1 MMMIVSELY
10 DRTFCRTLASVV
22 FAIIYISKFI
32 PLLWPLIA
40 KFPVCKHAQSSLVVD
55 LWVRP
60 EQRDDNTEI
69 TNCDR
74 INTRQLEMAR
84 HVQNK
89 YIWANTKLQSR
100 AVVDSILPGTQPAQR
115 LSASQNCIHSESV
128 NDVNGWK
135 YGDRDRF
142 NTVRVFS
149 SGHPPHQPPVPPP
162 PSKPP

>member
-1 MMMIVSELY
+1 MQACIVLPGRGFMGE
-10 DRTFCRTLASVV
+10 T
-22 FAIIYISKFI
+22 
-32 PLLWPLIA
+32 
-40 KFPVCKHAQSSLVVD
+40 
-55 LWVRP
+55 RP

-115 LSASQNCIHSESV
+115 LSAS
-128 NDVNGWK
+128 
-135 YGDRDRF
+135 
-142 NTVRVFS
+142 
-149 SGHPPHQPPVPPP
+149 
-162 PSKPP
+162 